1 MISRTRVLIGQ
12 IACAAAPLMF
22 LTNDALAERH
32 HHHAGH
38 APEIDGPAGIA
49 AVALL
54 VGAGLIAYRKF
65 KK

>member
-22 LTNDALAERH
+22 LANDALAER